1 MVDTDRRFWYPDVE
15 DIQLQDLSYQ
25 VLERSGRALQ
35 SRISVED
42 IADVGR
48 FDHAWPPEH
57 SRTDKYRFRSFQS
70 IENNSVKTTYQTYF
84 TAIANRLWGW

>member
-42 IADVGR
+42 I
-48 FDHAWPPEH
+48 E
-57 SRTDKYRFRSFQS
+57 QS
-70 IENNSVKTTYQTYF
+70 
-84 TAIANRLWGW
+84 

>member
-1 MVDTDRRFWYPDVE
+1 MVDTDRRLWYPDVE

-48 FDHAWPPEH
+48 FDHA
-57 SRTDKYRFRSFQS
+57 
-70 IENNSVKTTYQTYF
+70 
-84 TAIANRLWGW
+84 